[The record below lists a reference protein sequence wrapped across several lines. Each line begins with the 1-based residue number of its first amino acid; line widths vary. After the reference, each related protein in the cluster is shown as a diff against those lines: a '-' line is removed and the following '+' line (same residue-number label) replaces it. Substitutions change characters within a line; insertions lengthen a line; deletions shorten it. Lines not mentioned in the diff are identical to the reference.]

1 MRFYAEPRPS
11 LTLSETLQPTPQ
23 LTLVSSPDASFNG
36 PLKVLQDLGANDA
49 LEPENHD
56 PILRQVITAGEAAI
70 AVRLCVVFACRGHAD
85 GSSFFTKCHLNAPFL
100 DYQHDSNVDSLRS
113 RNIALFL
120 NIVVVGARFWS
131 HSSK

>member
-1 MRFYAEPRPS
+1 MRFCAEPRPS

-70 AVRLCVVFACRGHAD
+70 AVRLCVEVLLAEVMLMEVA
-85 GSSFFTKCHLNAPFL
+85 SSPNATSMPL
-100 DYQHDSNVDSLRS
+100 S
-113 RNIALFL
+113 
-120 NIVVVGARFWS
+120 
-131 HSSK
+131 